1 MARKLV
7 TIRDV
12 AERAGVSV
20 STVSHVL
27 NGNDHH
33 VGATTRALVQEAMRV
48 LQYRPN
54 AIARSMVKQKTAT
67 IGLVLTEVDNL
78 LFTPV
83 FTGVEEVLRPAGYHI
98 VLVSAPDV
106 EGEMRAIE
114 TLRSK
119 QVDGFIFMSL
129 SLCISNEHLVH
140 LQNDGVPLVLINRC
154 CDDQTMNLIT
164 WADCEGARIA
174 TRHLIRLGHTRIGTI
189 TGPINNVPPR
199 KSAVERYAG
208 WQQALAEEGLP
219 VNMDWVVDG
228 QYTYEGGYQ
237 ATKTLLASVQEGRE
251 IPSALFI
258 ASDVMAIAA
267 LKALQGAGLRV
278 PQDVA
283 IVAMGDPPMAAY
295 TIPALTTFSLPTHE
309 AGRTA
314 AHMLLDWLGSGELG
328 RTPQIQQI
336 TLSFNAIVRE
346 SCGASI
352 QSQGAL
358 PSLDHI

>member
-12 AERAGVSV
+12 AERAGVSM

-33 VGATTRALVQEAMRV
+33 VGAATRALVQEAMRA
-48 LQYRPN
+48 LNYRPN

-67 IGLVLTEVDNL
+67 IGLILTEVDNL

-83 FTGVEEVLRPAGYHI
+83 FMAVEEVLRPAGYHI

-106 EGEMRAIE
+106 EGEMQAIE
-114 TLRSK
+114 TLRSQ

-129 SLCISNEHLVH
+129 SLCTSNEHLVQ
-140 LQNDGVPLVLINRC
+140 LQNDSVPLVLINRC
-154 CDDQTMNLIT
+154 SDDRTMNMIS
-164 WADCEGARIA
+164 WADRDAACEA
-174 TRHLIRLGHTRIGTI
+174 TMHLIRLGHTRLGTI
-189 TGPINNVPPR
+189 TGPINSRPPR
-199 KSAVERYAG
+199 KSAIERYAG
-208 WQQALAEEGLP
+208 WRQALNAEGLP

-228 QYTYEGGYQ
+228 QYSYEGGYR
-237 ATKTLLASVQEGRE
+237 AVKTLLAQEGQE

-267 LKALQGAGLRV
+267 LKALQEAGLRV

-283 IVAMGDPPMAAY
+283 VVAMGDPPMAAY
-295 TIPALTTFSLPTHE
+295 TIPALTTFSLPTQE
-309 AGRTA
+309 AGRIA
-314 AHMLLDWLGSGELG
+314 AHMLLDWLQPGAYLQA
-328 RTPQIQQI
+328 PAPQQI
-336 TLSFNAIVRE
+336 TLSFHAIVRE
-346 SCGASI
+346 SCGAI
-352 QSQGAL
+352 QYQGL
-358 PSLDHI
+358 SSHLDHV